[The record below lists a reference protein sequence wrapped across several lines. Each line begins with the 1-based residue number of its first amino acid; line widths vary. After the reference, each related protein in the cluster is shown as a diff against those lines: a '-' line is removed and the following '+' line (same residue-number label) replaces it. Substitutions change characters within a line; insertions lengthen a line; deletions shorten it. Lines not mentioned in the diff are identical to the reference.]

1 MSDLRRPFLF
11 LLIASVAVT
20 AVVGIGVMIFGDFG
34 GFEIRVLMT
43 TLTITTTSILGLACG
58 AYLESGKGRLLPV
71 AGIVLSIIAALMCFL
86 IIWDVLD
93 ENDAFI
99 KSFLTATLAAAACS
113 HLSLLSL
120 ARLDRRFAWTRPAG
134 SICVWLLAAILL
146 YILWVEPE
154 ASDGFVTRILGVLA
168 ILVASVTVITPVLHK
183 LSNSQQRTAEQ
194 IREEIAI
201 LEARIYHLNQERMH
215 LQRLED
221 HDQR

>member
-1 MSDLRRPFLF
+1 
-11 LLIASVAVT
+11 
-20 AVVGIGVMIFGDFG
+20 
-34 GFEIRVLMT
+34 MT
-43 TLTITTTSILGLACG
+43 TLTVTMTSILGLACG

-93 ENDAFI
+93 ENDDFI

-221 HDQR
+221 DDQS